1 MFGLYQY
8 FWRIIN
14 CVYILSLLLFL
25 TNKDLIK
32 NYLKTLI
39 TLVCAP
45 QVLSILLSII
55 FTSQLFIEKC
65 GIIVSTEIG
74 RILTAIICSST
85 IFISIILH
93 GIGSDEYYKLMT
105 EDVSMESIVNIIT
118 FLIGSI
124 LKNRIIPFLTVIA
137 IADSIARRLL

>member
-1 MFGLYQY
+1 MFGLYRY
-8 FWRIIN
+8 FLQIIN

-25 TNKDLIK
+25 VNKDLMK
-32 NYLKTLI
+32 NCFKTLI
-39 TLVCAP
+39 TLVCASH
-45 QVLSILLSII
+45 VLSILLSII
-55 FTSQLFIEKC
+55 FTSQLFIERC

-85 IFISIILH
+85 IFISIIIH
-93 GIGSDEYYKLMT
+93 GIGSDEYNKLMT
-105 EDVSMESIVNIIT
+105 EDDSMESIVNIIT

>member
-1 MFGLYQY
+1 MFGLYRY
-8 FWRIIN
+8 FLQIIN

-25 TNKDLIK
+25 VNKDLMK
-32 NYLKTLI
+32 NCFKTLI
-39 TLVCAP
+39 TLVCASH
-45 QVLSILLSII
+45 VLSISLSII
-55 FTSQLFIEKC
+55 FTSQLFIERC

-74 RILTAIICSST
+74 KILTAIICSST

-105 EDVSMESIVNIIT
+105 EDASIESIVNIIT